1 VGTNA
6 NVNANNDTY
15 VAYCFAAV
23 AGYSAFGKYTGNGS
37 ADGPFVF
44 TGFRPRFVMIKRT
57 DSNGGGDP
65 SNWWIMDDVRTPSN
79 GASGSVQYLVANSS
93 DAELTRNRL
102 EMFSNGFKLTNNFD
116 PWNANGGTFIFMAIA
131 ETPQKFALAR

>member
-44 TGFRPRFVMIKRT
+44 LGLRPRWFLVKRSDVAAT
-57 DSNGGGDP
+57 WYIWNTSSTPYNVADTALFPNLTNAESSN
-65 SNWWIMDDVRTPSN
+65 
-79 GASGSVQYLVANSS
+79 VAYYC
-93 DAELTRNRL
+93 DIL
-102 EMFSNGFKLTNNFD
+102 SNGFKIRATNTD
-116 PWNANGGTFIFMAIA
+116 VNANGGTYIYMAFA
-131 ETPQKFALAR
+131 EVPFRSALAR